1 MRTNNLAKMFCIL
14 LAFCGAMAVASPA
27 QTFTSL
33 YSFCTLS
40 NCDDGKRPTAGLVQG
55 ADGNF
60 YGTASGGGT
69 GGVGTAFNISA
80 SGTLTPLHSF
90 DISDGLNPYAPLVL
104 ANDGNFYGTTAT
116 GGSLTLGNVFKMTP
130 SGMVSQVY
138 SFCFQGQGCPEGS
151 IPLAGLVQGTDGN
164 LYGVTQDGGN
174 DSCSGS
180 GGPGCGVVFMLTTGG
195 TLTVLH
201 AFAGMDGASPYSGLT
216 QGADGNFYGTTQ
228 FGGTGNNNSCIENS
242 GIGCGTVFK
251 ITPSGTLTTLYEF
264 CSQPNCTDGY
274 GPQSGLVQAADGNF
288 YGTTHWGGTAT
299 IGNGTIFRITPS
311 GALTT
316 LHKFVG
322 YPNDGAN
329 PIGGLI
335 QATDGNFYGTTP
347 SAGAHFLGGTIFRM
361 TPNGGLA
368 TLYSFCALSHCDDG
382 SAPYGTL
389 LQATDG
395 NLYGTTSM
403 GGVGCNG
410 GFCGTV
416 FKLSVGLGPF
426 LRVQPG
432 SGGVGTPVTIFGT
445 NLTGAT
451 SVTFNGTPATIISNT
466 GTEITTTV
474 PAGATTGT
482 VQVTTPAGTLNS
494 NIEFQVTGPL
504 QLFPVTPCRLVDTR
518 KTGGSIQGGTSRN
531 FTITQL
537 GGCGIPRSAAAYSLN
552 VTVVPHGSLG
562 YLTIWPEGEN
572 QPLVSTMNSPDG
584 RVKATAAIVPSGNSA
599 VSVYVTNT
607 ADVVLDIDGYFT
619 APGSQTFQFY
629 PLTPCR
635 VVDTRNANGDLGGPY
650 LTHGQQ
656 RSFPVLES
664 TCGISNSAQAYSFNF
679 TAIPRTRSLGFLSVW
694 PEGQTP
700 AIGFDAERYQRDDR
714 GERGDCACRY
724 ERRHH
729 GVCDGR
735 Y

>member
-361 TPNGGLA
+361 TPSGGLA

-432 SGGVGTPVTIFGT
+432 IGRSGNAGHHFWDEFDRRDERYLQRHAGDDHLEYWYRDHHHRTCGC
-445 NLTGAT
+445 NHGDRAGYDSRRHL
-451 SVTFNGTPATIISNT
+451 
-466 GTEITTTV
+466 EQQHRV
-474 PAGATTGT
+474 PGD
-482 VQVTTPAGTLNS
+482 
-494 NIEFQVTGPL
+494 
-504 QLFPVTPCRLVDTR
+504 R
-518 KTGGSIQGGTSRN
+518 
-531 FTITQL
+531 
-537 GGCGIPRSAAAYSLN
+537 AAAAVSRDSL
-552 VTVVPHGSLG
+552 
-562 YLTIWPEGEN
+562 
-572 QPLVSTMNSPDG
+572 
-584 RVKATAAIVPSGNSA
+584 PSGRYA
-599 VSVYVTNT
+599 Q
-607 ADVVLDIDGYFT
+607 DRRLDSRRHVAQLHNHPT
-619 APGSQTFQFY
+619 R
-629 PLTPCR
+629 R
-635 VVDTRNANGDLGGPY
+635 VRHSP
-650 LTHGQQ
+650 
-656 RSFPVLES
+656 
-664 TCGISNSAQAYSFNF
+664 
-679 TAIPRTRSLGFLSVW
+679 
-694 PEGQTP
+694 
-700 AIGFDAERYQRDDR
+700 
-714 GERGDCACRY
+714 ERGCLLA
-724 ERRHH
+724 
-729 GVCDGR
+729 
-735 Y
+735 